1 MSEHRSGAE
10 ARSSIGTDGVHH
22 GADHVVLVG
31 MMGSG
36 KTHVGRQLADRLGLA
51 FVDSDEQIERRHG
64 RTVREIFETD
74 GEPAFRRLEAEA
86 LAAAVGSPARSVIAA
101 AGGVVLDARNR
112 ELLARAGTVVWL
124 RARPEVLAT
133 RVGDHDHR
141 PLLGDD
147 ALGVLRR
154 LDAERAPLYREVADA
169 VLDVGELSP
178 DDAVE
183 RIAELV
189 A

>member
-1 MSEHRSGAE
+1 MSEHRDRAG
-10 ARSSIGTDGVHH
+10 
-22 GADHVVLVG
+22 HVVLVG

-36 KTHVGRQLADRLGLA
+36 KTRVGRQLATRLGLG
-51 FVDSDEQIERRHG
+51 FVDSDEQIERRYG

-74 GEPAFRRLEAEA
+74 GEPAFRKLEAEA
-86 LAAAVGSPARSVIAA
+86 LADAMGSSARSVVAA
-101 AGGVVLDARNR
+101 AGGVVLDAGNR
-112 ELLARAGTVVWL
+112 ELLRRAGTVVWL

-133 RVGDHDHR
+133 RVRDGDHR

-154 LDAERAPLYREVADA
+154 LDAERAPLYQEVATA
-169 VLDVGELSP
+169 VLDVGDLSP
-178 DDAVE
+178 DEAAT

>member
-1 MSEHRSGAE
+1 M
-10 ARSSIGTDGVHH
+10 
-22 GADHVVLVG
+22 LVG

-36 KTHVGRQLADRLGLA
+36 KTHVGKQLAARLGVG

-64 RTVREIFETD
+64 RTVRQIFEAE
-74 GEPAFRRLEAEA
+74 GEAVFRRLETEA
-86 LAAAVGSPARSVIAA
+86 LVAAVESTERSVIAA

-112 ELLARAGTVVWL
+112 ELLRRAGTVVWL
-124 RARPEVLAT
+124 RARPEVLAA
-133 RVGDHDHR
+133 RVRPGDHR

-147 ALGVLRR
+147 ALGALRR
-154 LDAERAPLYREVADA
+154 LDAERAPLYGVVASAVVDVGDRSPEEVAT
-169 VLDVGELSP
+169 
-178 DDAVE
+178 

>member
-10 ARSSIGTDGVHH
+10 ARSSVQTS

-36 KTHVGRQLADRLGLA
+36 KTRVGRQLAGRLGLA

-154 LDAERAPLYREVADA
+154 LDAERTPLYREVADA
-169 VLDVGELSP
+169 VVDVCELSP
-178 DDAVE
+178 DEAAA